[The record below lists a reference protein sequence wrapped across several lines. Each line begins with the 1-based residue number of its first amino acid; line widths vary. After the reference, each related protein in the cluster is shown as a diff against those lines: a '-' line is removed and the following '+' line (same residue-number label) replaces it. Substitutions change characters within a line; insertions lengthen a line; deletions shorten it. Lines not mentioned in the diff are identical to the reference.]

1 MKNQLF
7 HAHPLFTRWLAI
19 VGIAFAAILV
29 PGHLQPL
36 HAQEAEP
43 AAEETAAE
51 GQASTEEAADA
62 PKATSFIDLF
72 RAGGPMMYPL
82 VVLSMLGVGLVVFNL
97 LNLRTRSFYAPQAL
111 GDIRE
116 ALENLDIERAK
127 EVCENN
133 PSIVTNIV
141 GSGLDRI
148 GDTISLEAVEKAM
161 EEASSEELAS
171 PFIYVN
177 YLSIVGSVSPMVGML
192 GTVTGMIAGFRA
204 LMEMGMGDPGALA
217 GSISE
222 ALITTASGLIIAIPA
237 MIFYFYFKSRYGILV
252 SRVARY
258 VGDTY
263 YSLAAGTQKVTGEV
277 EEA

>member
-7 HAHPLFTRWLAI
+7 LAHPLFTRWLAI

-29 PGHLQPL
+29 PGHLQSL

-43 AAEETAAE
+43 AAEEAATGE
-51 GQASTEEAADA
+51 QAAAGEDTPA
-62 PKATSFIDLF
+62 SKATSFVDLF
-72 RAGGPMMYPL
+72 RAGGPIMYPL
-82 VVLSMLGVGLVVFNL
+82 TVLSMIGVGLVVFNF
-97 LNLRTRSFYAPQAL
+97 LNLRTRAFYAPQAL
-111 GDIRE
+111 GEVRE

-127 EVCENN
+127 EICESN

-161 EEASSEELAS
+161 EEASSEELAA
-171 PFIYVN
+171 PFIYIN

-222 ALITTASGLIIAIPA
+222 ALITTATGLIIAIPA
-237 MIFYFYFKSRYGILV
+237 MIFYFYFKSRYGIMV
-252 SRVARY
+252 SRVARF

-263 YSLAAGTQKVTGEV
+263 YSLASGTQKVAGEV
-277 EEA
+277 EES